1 MGKQFQFVFEFSSK
15 GGFMCR
21 FFVVIG
27 SYFQVFATE
36 KNTFANI
43 DLSFISVY
51 FCLSG

>member
-15 GGFMCR
+15 VDFMCR

-36 KNTFANI
+36 KKHLPILT
-43 DLSFISVY
+43 LV
-51 FCLSG
+51 L